1 MNQQSRQDQI
11 LMLFR
16 QQPDAFVSGAEMSRA
31 LGVSRTAVWKNVE
44 QLRTLGY
51 QIEAVT
57 ARGYRLRTSPDLLL
71 PAELQDG
78 LQTEVV
84 GQDIVYFADTDST
97 NDRAHALA
105 KDGAV
110 EGTVVIAE
118 AQQAGKGRLGR
129 RWTSPAGVNL
139 YASII
144 LRPPIA
150 PRHAPQ
156 LTFLSA
162 AAVAWAIAEIT
173 GLTPTVKWPNDVLLD
188 GCKVAGLLN
197 ELDAETERIRYLIL
211 GVGVNINMQA
221 EQFPDDLR
229 YPASSL
235 AMASGG
241 KVSRLRFTRTL
252 LEQLDCLYSQYQR
265 EGFEPI
271 MQAWQEY
278 FVLTGQPVEVDCQG
292 RLLRGRVVGLDED
305 GALLLKLAD
314 GRQERVLAGDVRP
327 LAVQ

>member
-1 MNQQSRQDQI
+1 
-11 LMLFR
+11 MLFR
-16 QQPDAFVSGAEMSRA
+16 RQPDAFVSGAEMSRV
-31 LGVSRTAVWKNVE
+31 LGVSRTAVWKHIE
-44 QLRTLGY
+44 QLRSLGY

-71 PAELQDG
+71 PAELQAG
-78 LQTEVV
+78 LETKVV
-84 GQDIVYFADTDST
+84 GRELVYFADTDST
-97 NDRAHALA
+97 NDRAHDLA
-105 KDGAV
+105 KKGAA

-118 AQQAGKGRLGR
+118 SQQAGKGRLGR

-150 PRHAPQ
+150 PRYASQ

-162 AAVAWAIAEIT
+162 AAVARAIVENT
-173 GLTPTVKWPNDVLLD
+173 GLNPTVKWPNDVLID

-197 ELDAETERIRYLIL
+197 EMDAETERIRYLIL
-211 GVGVNINMQA
+211 GIGVNVNMQA

-235 AMASGG
+235 AIASGRT
-241 KVSRLRFTRTL
+241 VSRLLFTQTL
-252 LEQLDCLYSQYQR
+252 LTHLDLLYDQYRQD
-265 EGFEPI
+265 GFKPI
-271 MQAWQEY
+271 LQAWQD
-278 FVLTGQPVEVDCQG
+278 FFILTGRQVEVDCQG
-292 RLLRGRVVGLDED
+292 RLLQGRVSGLDED
-305 GALLLKLAD
+305 GALLLQTAD

-327 LAVQ
+327 L

>member
-1 MNQQSRQDQI
+1 MSQQSRQEQI
-11 LMLFR
+11 LMLFHR
-16 QQPDAFVSGAEMSRA
+16 QPDSFVSGAEMSRS
-31 LGVSRTAVWKNVE
+31 LGVSRTAVWKHIE
-44 QLRTLGY
+44 QLRNLGY

-71 PAELQDG
+71 PAELQAG
-78 LQTEVV
+78 LQTQIIGREM
-84 GQDIVYFADTDST
+84 VYFADTDST

-105 KDGAV
+105 RDGAA

-118 AQQAGKGRLGR
+118 SQQAGKGRLGR

-162 AAVAWAIAEIT
+162 AAVVRAIAEIT

-211 GVGVNINMQA
+211 GVGVNVNMQA

-235 AMASGG
+235 AMACGG
-241 KVSRLRFTRTL
+241 EVSRLLFTRTL
-252 LEQLDCLYSQYQR
+252 LEQIDRLYSQYQR

-278 FVLTGQPVEVDCQG
+278 FILTGQRVEVDCQG
-292 RLLRGRVVGLDED
+292 RLLRGQVLGLDED
-305 GALLLKLAD
+305 GALLLRLDD

-327 LAVQ
+327 LACQ

>member
-1 MNQQSRQDQI
+1 MSKQSRQDQV
-11 LMLFR
+11 LMLFH
-16 QQPDAFVSGAEMSRA
+16 QQPDSFVSGAEMSRA
-31 LGVSRTAVWKNVE
+31 LGISRTAVWKHIE

-71 PAELQDG
+71 PAELQAG
-78 LQTEVV
+78 LQTEVI
-84 GQDIVYFADTDST
+84 GREMVYFADTDST

-105 KDGAV
+105 KDGAA

-118 AQQAGKGRLGR
+118 SQQAGKGRLGR

-162 AAVAWAIAEIT
+162 AAVARAIAEIT

-188 GCKVAGLLN
+188 GFKVAGLLN

-211 GVGVNINMQA
+211 GVGVNVNMQA

-235 AMASGG
+235 AIASGAQ
-241 KVSRLRFTRTL
+241 VSRLLFTRTL
-252 LEQLDCLYSQYQR
+252 LEQVDRLYNQYQR

-278 FVLTGQPVEVDCQG
+278 FVLTGQQVEVDCQG

-305 GALLLKLAD
+305 GALLLQLSD
-314 GRQERVLAGDVRP
+314 GCQERVLAGDVRP
-327 LAVQ
+327 LAGQ